1 MIKKAILATDLSE
14 ASELLLSCSDQYK
27 NLGIEHIT
35 LFHALGVRY
44 MNFAGIT
51 FLDKTKSKLEQ
62 LKQVFEQKGFSVDV
76 VIKEGIAHYELVDY
90 GKENPDS
97 ILVLG
102 SKGEGF
108 LRRVLLGSTARETV
122 RASNNPILL
131 IRLLE
136 EKEELSS
143 HCKLYCRD
151 FNRQILFATDFSDGT
166 EKAFQ
171 FLKTNVAKQAKKIVL
186 MHVQSAE
193 VMKHREQAAID
204 EFDKIDMKR
213 LERMKNALVDFTK
226 AEINLV
232 IKHGIPS
239 DEIIKTKKEH
249 DCTLIVMGAQGRGF
263 ISEEIIGSTTQKV
276 IERVK
281 VDCLI
286 VPMQK

>member
-14 ASELLLSCSDQYK
+14 ASELLLSCNDQLK

-35 LFHALGVRY
+35 LFHALGVSY

-51 FLDKTKSKLEQ
+51 FLDKTKAKLEK
-62 LKQVFEQKGFSVDV
+62 LKETFKEKGFSVDI
-76 VIKEGIAHYELVDY
+76 VIKEGIAHYELVEY

-108 LRRVLLGSTARETV
+108 LKRILLGSTARETV
-122 RASNNPILL
+122 RLSENPVLL
-131 IRLLE
+131 IRMLE
-136 EKEELSS
+136 EDEELSE

-151 FNRQILFATDFSDGT
+151 FNRQILFPTDFSDSS

-171 FLKTNVAKQAKKIVL
+171 FLKTNVAKQATKIVL

-213 LERMKNALVDFTK
+213 LERLRNALKEFTS
-226 AEINLV
+226 AEIKLE

-239 DEIIKTKKEH
+239 DEIIKTKREY

-263 ISEEIIGSTTQKV
+263 ISEEILGSTTQKV

-286 VPMQK
+286 VPSQE

>member
-14 ASELLLSCSDQYK
+14 ASELLLSCSDKYK

-35 LFHALGVRY
+35 LFHALGVQY
-44 MNFAGIT
+44 MNFSGIT

-62 LKQVFEQKGFSVDV
+62 LKQLFEEKGFSVDV
-76 VIKEGIAHYELVDY
+76 VIKEGIAHHELVAY

-108 LRRVLLGSTARETV
+108 LRRVFLGSTARETV
-122 RASNNPILL
+122 RLSNNPVLL
-131 IRLLE
+131 VRLLE
-136 EKEELSS
+136 EEEELTE
-143 HCKLYCRD
+143 HCKLYGCD
-151 FNRQILFATDFSDGT
+151 SNRQILFVTDFSDSA

-171 FLKTNVAKQAKKIVL
+171 FLKMNVAEQAKKIVL
-186 MHVQSAE
+186 MHVQGAE
-193 VMKHREQAAID
+193 AMKHREQEAID
-204 EFDKIDMKR
+204 EFDKTDRNR
-213 LERMKNALVDFTK
+213 LERMKSALEEKTR
-226 AEINLV
+226 AEIKLE

-239 DEIIKTKKEH
+239 KEIINTEEEH

-276 IERVK
+276 IELVK

-286 VPMQK
+286 VPGQE